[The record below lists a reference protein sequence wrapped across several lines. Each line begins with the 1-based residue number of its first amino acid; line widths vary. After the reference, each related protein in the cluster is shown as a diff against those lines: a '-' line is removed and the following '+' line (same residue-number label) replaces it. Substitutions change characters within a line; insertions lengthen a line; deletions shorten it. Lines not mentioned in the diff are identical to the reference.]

1 MEKIIL
7 RNQTGER
14 NLVIRLYAGVF
25 AVLLFITWLVFV
37 NRNKAFDQSVF
48 TLISPY
54 ITPGR
59 TAWMKVISFFGNHK
73 FLVPANLVL
82 IAIFLLRKKKHIA
95 WQVTVVAFSSLALK
109 LGLKELFQR
118 PRPDNPLVDGISNF
132 SYPSGHAL
140 MSVAFFGLLIWIAD
154 LYIRNALWRRISFA
168 VCVLI
173 ILLISFSRIYLRVHY
188 TTDVIAGLCLGT
200 CWLYF
205 CIWFTEKIHSRRA
218 VSGLKQKP

>member
-1 MEKIIL
+1 MEKNIL

-14 NLVIRLYAGVF
+14 SLVVRLYAGVF
-25 AVLLFITWLVFV
+25 IVLLFITWLVFI

-54 ITPGR
+54 ITPDR

-73 FLVPANLVL
+73 FLIPANLVL
-82 IAIFLLRKKKHIA
+82 IALFLLRKKKHIA
-95 WQVTVVAFSSLALK
+95 WQVTFVAFSSLALK

-118 PRPDNPLVDGISNF
+118 DRPEDPLVNGITNF

-154 LYIRNALWRRISFA
+154 LYIRNTVWRRISFA
-168 VCVLI
+168 VSILI
-173 ILLISFSRIYLRVHY
+173 ILLICFSRIYLRVHY
-188 TTDVIAGLCLGT
+188 ATDVIAGLCLGT

-205 CIWFTEKIHSRRA
+205 C
-218 VSGLKQKP
+218 